1 MSSEMGDVVIT
12 TRNLGKEYE
21 IGRERAVNRSLR
33 ERITGHASGIGRR
46 LAGRRM
52 SATRSRVWALRELD
66 LDLRAGEVLGIIGA
80 NGAGKSTLLK
90 ILSRITHPTEG
101 RAEIRGRVGALL
113 EVGTGFHPEL
123 SGRENVFLNGA
134 ILGMSRAEVARKFD
148 DIVAFAEVATFI
160 DTPVKHYSSGMYV
173 RLAFAVAAHLETEVL
188 VVDEVLAV
196 GDLRF
201 QKKCMGQ
208 IDAVARSGRT
218 VLLVSHNMDAVQ
230 RLCTRGIL
238 IEGGRLAAD
247 GTIQDVVR
255 TYRARVTETNPLGTF
270 RTEGR
275 RHSSWAEFRDVRI
288 VSDGH
293 RVTAVAPEDDLT
305 FEMDIAV
312 KPGVPGPESLRGL
325 VVELVIHTDD
335 GQPLMSL
342 MNVDHEALELSGV
355 QACTVRATLAGP
367 TLIPGRYRLNLFLG
381 WPYLSHVDEIAD
393 ALEFEITSPN
403 HPWRPYPLHPSRGTV
418 CRVAQWEC
426 RS

>member
-1 MSSEMGDVVIT
+1 MSDVVVS
-12 TRNLGKEYE
+12 TRRLGKEYA
-21 IGRERAVNRSLR
+21 IGRARAVNRSLR
-33 ERITGHASGIGRR
+33 ERIAARAGDIGRR
-46 LAGRRM
+46 VRGQRGT
-52 SATRSRVWALRELD
+52 SAQARVWALRDLD
-66 LDLRAGEVLGIIGA
+66 LDLHAGEVLGIIGA

-123 SGRENVFLNGA
+123 TGRENVFLNGA
-134 ILGMSRAEVARKFD
+134 ILGMSRAEVAGKFD

-201 QKKCMGQ
+201 QKKCIGR

-218 VLLVSHNMDAVQ
+218 VLFVSHNMDAVQ
-230 RLCTRGIL
+230 RLCSRGIL
-238 IEGGRLAAD
+238 LEGGRLVSD
-247 GTIQDVVR
+247 GAIQDVVR
-255 TYRARVTETNPLGTF
+255 TYRARVAENNPLGTF

-288 VSDGH
+288 VSEGH
-293 RVTAVAPEDDLT
+293 RVAAVAPEDDLT

-312 KPGVPGPESLRGL
+312 KAGVPGPESLRGL
-325 VVELVIHTDD
+325 VMELVIHTDE

-342 MNVDHEALELSGV
+342 MNVDQEALDLPAV

-381 WPYLSHVDEIAD
+381 WPYLSHVDEVSD